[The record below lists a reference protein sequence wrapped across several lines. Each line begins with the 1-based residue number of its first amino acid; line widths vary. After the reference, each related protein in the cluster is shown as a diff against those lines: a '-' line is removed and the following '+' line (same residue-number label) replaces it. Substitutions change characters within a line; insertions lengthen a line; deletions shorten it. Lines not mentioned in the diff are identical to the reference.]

1 MRQQKNMF
9 QMKEQDKIS
18 EGELSEM
25 ETSNLPSKEFKVM
38 IIKMLKELGR
48 RMDKQSENLDVLTE
62 LENIKKN
69 ETAVKNTIT
78 EIQNTLEE
86 INVD

>member
-48 RMDKQSENLDVLTE
+48 RMDKQSEKLDVLNKE

-69 ETAVKNTIT
+69 QTEMKTTIT
-78 EIQNTLEE
+78 EILKYTRRNQ
-86 INVD
+86 

>member
-9 QMKEQDKIS
+9 QMKEQDKTS